1 MGYNIHGDIASAPS
15 ARGARYET
23 ILRGVKDMVDITKRR
38 IADSMRA
45 RMAEKPLDRIRVTE
59 ICAEADVERATFY
72 YHFRDKY
79 DLAAW
84 VFFHRAFETE
94 ELNAQAAAR
103 CMKKVRKDESFY
115 KNAFADPNQQLLRR
129 NVLEYYT
136 GLFRKAAEE
145 KLPDEPGKDL
155 DYGIQL
161 YCRGSL
167 DMLQEWLENETAP
180 SAEETARMLIE
191 AMPPRM
197 RELLDEE

>member
-1 MGYNIHGDIASAPS
+1 
-15 ARGARYET
+15 
-23 ILRGVKDMVDITKRR
+23 
-38 IADSMRA
+38 
-45 RMAEKPLDRIRVTE
+45 MAEKPLDRIRVTE

-103 CMKKVRKDESFY
+103 CMKRVRKDESFY

-145 KLPDEPGKDL
+145 KLPDERGKDL